1 MEPTLRP
8 FEPADTDGVVA
19 PALRAWGAVDPS
31 AQRAGIGRAF
41 TEHGLDQL
49 RAAGCRLAMA
59 ATGGDPGHAPARRLY
74 GSAGFTCLPLV
85 NYYRLL

>member
-1 MEPTLRP
+1 
-8 FEPADTDGVVA
+8 
-19 PALRAWGAVDPS
+19 
-31 AQRAGIGRAF
+31 
-41 TEHGLDQL
+41 
-49 RAAGCRLAMA
+49 MA